1 MHMRRF
7 QCSERGIKIEVA
19 GGVSG
24 LGGAA
29 VSGLHRTFGK
39 GVFAGPSTARRSRG
53 ATRAP
58 LQATL
63 IKDL

>member
-24 LGGAA
+24 VGGLLCRGRIAPLA
-29 VSGLHRTFGK
+29 KLSRVR
-39 GVFAGPSTARRSRG
+39 PARRSRG
-53 ATRAP
+53 ALA
-58 LQATL
+58 AG
-63 IKDL
+63 DAH